1 MEQLHGT
8 ENLLVIVLLYFH
20 GCSVLMTAA
29 CIFQVFCRISKTMVV
44 SIVEMFTGI
53 RQKSTP
59 CRPVRY
65 AAAWAT
71 IEVQWATHVV
81 SRFSWNERG
90 LIALPVC
97 GEAVDRETVLL
108 PMTIP
113 QTCGYGFICHL
124 KQDMRQN
131 VLMNKWPWL
140 HMNLSQNRKTKTFY

>member
-20 GCSVLMTAA
+20 SCSVLMTAA

-71 IEVQWATHVV
+71 IEVQWATHVI

-97 GEAVDRETVLL
+97 GEAVDSETVLL

-124 KQDMRQN
+124 KQDMSQK

-140 HMNLSQNRKTKTFY
+140 HMNLSQNRETKTFY